1 MRNKHTKR
9 AEAAG
14 HKIWSTPDT
23 YTHARTHIN
32 TCTPPKYT
40 TRGDWRL
47 EVKKKSKT
55 TKPQKKKRE
64 NTRNE
69 PKHQGNTT
77 CKKTKGKLMLQKS
90 KRARK
95 KHNTEQEQQKRIMH
109 YLSNRSIRA
118 KEVIQHKTG
127 GSKT

>member
-14 HKIWSTPDT
+14 HKIWPTPDT

-47 EVKKKSKT
+47 EVKKKAKQQNRRRKSGKMHET
-55 TKPQKKKRE
+55 S
-64 NTRNE
+64 RN
-69 PKHQGNTT
+69 
-77 CKKTKGKLMLQKS
+77 
-90 KRARK
+90 
-95 KHNTEQEQQKRIMH
+95 
-109 YLSNRSIRA
+109 IRA
-118 KEVIQHKTG
+118 TQPAKKQKVN
-127 GSKT
+127 